1 MSAVE
6 IYTGNF
12 CGYCVRAKQLLSQ
25 KGVEYIEH
33 QVGLDPEKRAE
44 MVQRSR
50 GARSVPQI
58 FIGEWHVG
66 GYRELYALDR
76 AGKLDPMLAA

>member
-1 MSAVE
+1 MKSVE

-12 CGYCVRAKQLLSQ
+12 CGYCTRAKQLLSK
-25 KGVEYIEH
+25 KGVNFVEH
-33 QVGLDPEKRAE
+33 PVGLDPEKRAE

-50 GARSVPQI
+50 GGRTVPQI
-58 FIGEWHVG
+58 FIGDWHVG
-66 GYRELYALDR
+66 GYDELYALDR